1 MIMNGWVFIDKPN
14 GITSFQVVNQIKKAL
29 GVKKIGHSGTLDPF
43 ATGVLAIA
51 IGEATKTIEFFNK
64 SKTYEFLVS
73 FGKLKDTQM
82 SLETSIEHNNN
93 VDYKKNKDNTKK
105 EHNK

>member
-14 GITSFQVVNQIKKAL
+14 GITSFQAVNRIKKAL

-51 IGEATKTIEFFNK
+51 IGE
-64 SKTYEFLVS
+64 L
-73 FGKLKDTQM
+73 
-82 SLETSIEHNNN
+82 SLIHI
-93 VDYKKNKDNTKK
+93 
-105 EHNK
+105 